1 MILKGPYIQK
11 STQVAI
17 QFILAREFKNA
28 LEAIELALPQMPR
41 SVDLNVV
48 RAHALMFLGRT
59 EEARALYEEFRE
71 LRNYM
76 ALSGIELIVNHFGM
90 MRAAGLIHPLMH
102 EIHS

>member
-1 MILKGPYIQK
+1 MLHA
-11 STQVAI
+11 VRAC
-17 QFILAREFKNA
+17 A
-28 LEAIELALPQMPR
+28 LLITGNQEGRDVLRRHR
-41 SVDLNVV
+41 SRFDNGKRWVDLNVV
-48 RAHALMFLGRT
+48 RAHALMFLDRT